1 MHFQQVALA
10 LLAFSSTRGA
20 SIQSSLQRLTVV
32 PPLGTPRIVV
42 EQDIRDPSA
51 WQVRVVARL
60 EPPIYLPPVTTQQ
73 GLQDA
78 LERAWQLRRPSGH
91 NAPFLTRFLE
101 PPPSSAPLRS
111 SPPTSWPPPA
121 SSPPR
126 SASHPRQQTDSA

>member
-20 SIQSSLQRLTVV
+20 SVQSSLQRLTVV
-32 PPLGTPRIVV
+32 PALGTPRIVV

-78 LERAWQLRRPSGH
+78 LERAWQFRHPL
-91 NAPFLTRFLE
+91 LTRFLE
-101 PPPSSAPLRS
+101 PPVSAPLRS
-111 SPPTSWPPPA
+111 SPPTSWPSSPA

-126 SASHPRQQTDSA
+126 SASHPRPQTDSA